1 MSEILL
7 YYKPVGATTWA
18 YLSSLLIIALYFK
31 FSRLWSV
38 RNLDLIGLILLAP
51 GLVFIIYGQNRHAD
65 IYSQAGYIWLFAV
78 GGLFLVRMLLDP
90 MMVRRPLLEPNLSV
104 GGLTFLGLSLLMFFM
119 ANVLTEDTPRDKTL
133 SQGNPTAVE
142 PETPAVQPTVQPTTQ
157 PPNSGGEKPV
167 EPESAATANDA
178 ATGTAA
184 GTGTGTATDKPENAP
199 VEEALQVY
207 GPGFP
212 WLFDIGQQATRLL
225 FGADS
230 KQPAPANEHEANNL
244 QISLRRATARTVTIC
259 SYLAIVLGLV
269 FIGFRHFD
277 NVKTGIAAAV
287 VYLLLPYTAFLT
299 GRYLA
304 IGVGQ
309 DVTTGVGQAYHV
321 LLAALLVWAFAM
333 YRRPLVSGIL
343 LGLAI
348 GMFYYPIWLLPLWCS
363 FYWQRGVVR
372 FGAGVVAMLLLLVGV
387 LYFHP
392 HSHSFMTDL
401 QQMFGAL
408 WPRSDH
414 LVGFWGLKYNDS
426 VYRIPVLVAFI
437 AMCVTLAIWPA
448 QKNLGTLLSCSTAV
462 MLGAQ
467 FWHPLGGG
475 QLIGWYLPLMLLT
488 IFRPNLEDR
497 VALSVLGEWSFA
509 KRKPRVTPVEQA
521 A

>member
-31 FSRLWSV
+31 FSRVWSV

-65 IYSQAGYIWLFAV
+65 MFSQTGYIWLFAV

-104 GGLTFLGLSLLMFFM
+104 GGLTFLGLSLLIFFM
-119 ANVLTEDTPRDKTL
+119 ANVLTEDAPRDKSL
-133 SQGNPTAVE
+133 AQLNPQTVE
-142 PETPAVQPTVQPTTQ
+142 PETPAIQPTAQ
-157 PPNSGGEKPV
+157 PPDSGGDKPAGDATNA
-167 EPESAATANDA
+167 AATATDSGATSSGATSTEGA
-178 ATGTAA
+178 A
-184 GTGTGTATDKPENAP
+184 DKPEKAAI
-199 VEEALQVY
+199 EEPLQVF

-212 WLFDIGQQATRLL
+212 WVFDLGQQATRLL
-225 FGADS
+225 FGGES
-230 KQPAPANEHEANNL
+230 KPLAAGGEHEANSVQL
-244 QISLRRATARTVTIC
+244 SLRRATARTVTIC

-287 VYLLLPYTAFLT
+287 VFLLLPYTAFLT
-299 GRYLA
+299 GRYMA
-304 IGVGQ
+304 IGVSQ

-372 FGAGVVAMLLLLVGV
+372 FAAAVVAMLLLLIGV
-387 LYFHP
+387 LYFRP
-392 HSHSFMTDL
+392 YSHSFASDL
-401 QQMFGAL
+401 QQMFGAI

-414 LVGFWGLKYNDS
+414 LVGFWGLKFNDS

-462 MLGAQ
+462 MLGTQ

-475 QLIGWYLPLMLLT
+475 QLVGWYLPLMLLT

-497 VALSVLGEWSFA
+497 VALSVLGEWTFA
-509 KRKPRVTPVEQA
+509 KRKPRVAAVEQA